1 FDSNKSLALSNVDA
15 ATMTTLAFASYVL
28 WFTESTNETPRALPV
43 SESTSTSCAVEFV
56 RSVRFPV
63 SIAGEISPVGESNA
77 AWMSQ
82 PPGRRPHAPRPKHLL
97 RYLFFTPSVVTPAR
111 YGVTVRPIDARLLR

>member
-1 FDSNKSLALSNVDA
+1 
-15 ATMTTLAFASYVL
+15 
-28 WFTESTNETPRALPV
+28 
-43 SESTSTSCAVEFV
+43 
-56 RSVRFPV
+56 
-63 SIAGEISPVGESNA
+63 ISPVGESNA

-111 YGVTVRPIDARLLR
+111 YGVSVRPIVARLLRSFTSDAVSLFGRWNRLSGRFGKFSLWPEMPRYRSTLSSYGSVSEYEMGQTWP